1 MTQLIP
7 HSDLLQRAVVYVAE
21 MVKEHPKSP
30 LADIIDQAG
39 MRFNLTPLDTEALQ
53 RLFSKDTETP
63 LHSL

>member
-7 HSDLLQRAVVYVAE
+7 HSDLLQRAVAHVAE
-21 MVKEHPKSP
+21 MVKEYPQRP
-30 LADIIDQAG
+30 LSDIIDQAG

-53 RLFSKDTETP
+53 RLFSKDTETS